1 MEDPDSPAAEPYYRC
16 WAAGFAV
23 MPRNVAP
30 FDDVGSSQSLR
41 IDMPEGKLLAFLD
54 EKPHVTVGDLYLLS
68 RYLFNLSSA
77 VRQAVKKDLAALS
90 QQQMLSQEGPRVWQ
104 RPQSIVARWADR
116 LAADLKAEQQEGAAV
131 AKGGTTEP
139 AESVNAPP

>member
-1 MEDPDSPAAEPYYRC
+1 MIS
-16 WAAGFAV
+16 
-23 MPRNVAP
+23 
-30 FDDVGSSQSLR
+30 
-41 IDMPEGKLLAFLD
+41 FLD

-90 QQQMLSQEGPRVWQ
+90 QQQMLSQEGPRVRQ

-131 AKGGTTEP
+131 AKGGTTES
-139 AESVNAPP
+139 AESVNAAP